1 MILLYGRYLSDLCL
15 LMWRIA
21 FILLPSSRLMRWLVK
36 HKRQDQHWDHKGFY
50 LAMFRGKWSILVIDF
65 LKFEASSV
73 SRPLLSRFYHPHTC
87 LSYWLFNSLVLAGA
101 IRRKR
106 SKDTL
111 ILSAVIAACTL
122 FLVIYWLS
130 KWTCWEYDRQR
141 SSNCAWN
148 KWWGSGID
156 MHCMVNQYQ
165 VGNSVYKKMII
176 DSLCFLFAY
185 LMKFSFSK

>member
-1 MILLYGRYLSDLCL
+1 MKNCIHFVTIIQIDEVIGQAQATRSALGSQRVLFGDVQGK
-15 LMWRIA
+15 
-21 FILLPSSRLMRWLVK
+21 VK
-36 HKRQDQHWDHKGFY
+36 HLGDRFPEI
-50 LAMFRGKWSILVIDF
+50 RGLIGIQ
-65 LKFEASSV
+65 ASSI
-73 SRPLLSRFYHPHTC
+73 SRFYHPHTC

-148 KWWGSGID
+148 KWRGSGID

-185 LMKFSFSK
+185 LMKFSVSK